1 MRIEVRRKERA
12 NMGRREN
19 KKREEEF
26 KLDYDINFGKL
37 LKDTNSTLQS
47 NKKTIRK
54 TKLQQN
60 DFHSVHSV
68 NQSNQVQ
75 KSVKNGN
82 TTPMVIKVSVWWHA
96 NKNTH
101 KLKRGVTLT
110 FERLTVESAAW
121 AAVRLPA
128 ALAFDS
134 CA

>member
-1 MRIEVRRKERA
+1 
-12 NMGRREN
+12 MGRREN

-75 KSVKNGN
+75 KKCEKREYHTNGDQSECVVARKQKH
-82 TTPMVIKVSVWWHA
+82 TQTEKRSDTYLRKIDSG
-96 NKNTH
+96 
-101 KLKRGVTLT
+101 KRGLGGG
-110 FERLTVESAAW
+110 EAAC
-121 AAVRLPA
+121 
-128 ALAFDS
+128 S
-134 CA
+134 IGI